1 MVSVMSILFVLSW
14 LPLSVFSLTADV
26 LYPPDTLGQVSSQRL
41 YVAFAVCHVIAM
53 SSAVSNPV
61 VYGWL
66 NSNIRKELLQI
77 LLSQCGAPVEE
88 FQEAPLKRP
97 RAAVKTVS
105 DNGRGSQSVAHVMV
119 SFHSKGFELSTVS
132 PVRVETVV

>member
-1 MVSVMSILFVLSW
+1 MVTVMSILFVLSW

-26 LYPPDTLGQVSSQRL
+26 LYPPDTLGQVSPQRL

-77 LLSQCGAPVEE
+77 LQSRCGAPVEE
-88 FQEAPLKRP
+88 FQESPLTMP
-97 RAAVKTVS
+97 RVADKTGS
-105 DNGRGSQSVAHVMV
+105 DTGRRIHSVAHDMG
-119 SFHSKGFELSTVS
+119 SLHSKGFKLSTVS